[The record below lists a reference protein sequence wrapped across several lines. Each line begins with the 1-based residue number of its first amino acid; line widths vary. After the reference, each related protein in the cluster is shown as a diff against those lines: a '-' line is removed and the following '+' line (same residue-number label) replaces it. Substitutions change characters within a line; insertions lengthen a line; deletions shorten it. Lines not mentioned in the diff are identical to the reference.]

1 MTAVMMASAF
11 ALFELVTGTVLRVA
25 EVDRAI
31 NARLLLDTYQKIEA
45 QGLLKSPPLLAPN
58 KVIAGD
64 DSFCA
69 LASIV
74 SGVRPLAGYAV
85 FMSQSIDD
93 NEWEIR
99 EALNARLEGL
109 SLQSFQIQAVDARSD
124 YA

>member
-1 MTAVMMASAF
+1 
-11 ALFELVTGTVLRVA
+11 
-25 EVDRAI
+25 
-31 NARLLLDTYQKIEA
+31 
-45 QGLLKSPPLLAPN
+45 
-58 KVIAGD
+58 
-64 DSFCA
+64 
-69 LASIV
+69 
-74 SGVRPLAGYAV
+74 V